1 MAADSDPPTTARL
14 ALNETVARLES
25 ALRQGHTDRRS
36 FLRAALAAGIT
47 ATTAGA
53 MATIA
58 ERAYAQQT
66 LNRQSLKKQ
75 YDFIICGAGSA
86 GCPVARRLAENPHVQ
101 VLLLEAGGSDD
112 VPEVTD
118 GTIWFKNIGSGRDW
132 QFKGQPTPTLNGRTP
147 PFPMGK
153 VLGGGSSVNG
163 LVWAR
168 GHKNDFDGWAA
179 QTGESAWSY
188 ENVLKIYRRIEDWN
202 GPANPR
208 YRGTAGIVKVGLPEA
223 PINPVAPALIE
234 AAGAFGM
241 PTVTDLNAETMEGI
255 GGAGMPNLIVRN
267 GRRASMAAAYIH
279 PFLDRPNLT
288 VLLGAQVNRL
298 LLTGQRVTGVE
309 CIHDGQLLSVAARHE
324 VILSTG
330 AINTPKILM
339 QSGIGPAQELQK
351 HGIAV
356 VQDLQ
361 GVGQNFQDHI
371 LLGGCMWEYATPEPG
386 RNNSAE
392 FTFFWKSDPTLP
404 TPDLQP
410 FLEEFPYTSEVT
422 REQYEIPAAAWVLAA
437 AIVRPT
443 SRGHLTISGSKP
455 DDAVLIY
462 PNFLSTE
469 QDVKAL
475 TRCVEICRELGN
487 SPALKNFAKRE
498 VMPGPLKGK
507 ELERFIRNAAGTY
520 FHEVGTCKMGRDD
533 LSVVDGKL
541 KVRGIDGLRIAD
553 GSVMPAITT
562 GNTMAPCVIIGER
575 CAEEIKAAYAI

>member
-1 MAADSDPPTTARL
+1 
-14 ALNETVARLES
+14 
-25 ALRQGHTDRRS
+25 
-36 FLRAALAAGIT
+36 
-47 ATTAGA
+47 
-53 MATIA
+53 
-58 ERAYAQQT
+58 
-66 LNRQSLKKQ
+66 
-75 YDFIICGAGSA
+75 
-86 GCPVARRLAENPHVQ
+86 
-101 VLLLEAGGSDD
+101 LLEAGGTDA

-118 GTIWFKNIGSGRDW
+118 GTVWFKNIGSERDW

-168 GHKNDFDGWAA
+168 GHKSDFDGWAEL
-179 QTGESAWSY
+179 TGEPAWSY
-188 ENVLKIYRRIEDWN
+188 ENVLNIYRRIEDWN
-202 GPANPR
+202 GPPNPR
-208 YRGTAGIVKVGLPEA
+208 HRGTGGLVKVGLPEA

-267 GRRASMAAAYIH
+267 GRRVSMAAAYIH
-279 PFLDRPNLT
+279 PYMDRPNLT
-288 VLLGAQVNRL
+288 VVLGAQVNRL
-298 LLTGQRVTGVE
+298 SLTGKRVTGVE
-309 CIHDGQLLSVAARHE
+309 LVHDGKLIKVAAKHE

-339 QSGIGPAQELQK
+339 QSGIGPTEELEK

-356 VQDLQ
+356 VEDLK
-361 GVGQNFQDHI
+361 GVGLNFQDHI
-371 LLGGCMWEYATPEPG
+371 LLGGCMWEYINPEPG

-392 FTFFWKSDPTLP
+392 FTFFWKSDSSLP
-404 TPDLQP
+404 SPDLQP

-443 SRGHLTISGSKP
+443 SRGHLTISGAKP
-455 DDAVLIY
+455 DDPVLIY

-469 QDVKAL
+469 QDIKAL

-487 SPALKNFAKRE
+487 SASLKKFAKRE
-498 VMPGPLKGK
+498 VMPGSLKGK

-520 FHEVGTCKMGRDD
+520 FHEVGTCKMGRDET
-533 LSVVDGKL
+533 SVVDGRL
-541 KVRGIDGLRIAD
+541 KVFGVEGLRIAD

-562 GNTMAPCVIIGER
+562 GNTMAPCVVIGER
-575 CAEEIKAAYAI
+575 CAAEIKATYRI

>member
-1 MAADSDPPTTARL
+1 MTDDRDPAKTAPL
-14 ALNETVARLES
+14 VS
-25 ALRQGHTDRRS
+25 ALMQGRTDRRDFITS
-36 FLRAALAAGIT
+36 AVAAGISAAA
-47 ATTAGA
+47 ATA
-53 MATIA
+53 MAGFS
-58 ERAYAQQT
+58 ERAQAQQA
-66 LNRQSLKKQ
+66 LNRRTLRKQ
-75 YDFIICGAGSA
+75 YDFIVCGAGSA

-112 VPEVTD
+112 LPEVTD
-118 GTIWFKNIGSGRDW
+118 GSIWFKNIGSERDW

-168 GHKNDFDGWAA
+168 GHKNDFDSWAA
-179 QTGESAWSY
+179 QTGEPAWNY

-208 YRGTAGIVKVGLPEA
+208 FRGSGGIVKVGLPEA

-241 PTVTDLNAETMEGI
+241 PKVTDLNAETMEGI

-267 GRRASMAAAYIH
+267 GRRVSMAAAYIH
-279 PFLDRPNLT
+279 PYLDRPNLT
-288 VLLGAQVNRL
+288 VLLGAQVHRL
-298 LLTGQRVTGVE
+298 ELTGKRVSGVRFLY
-309 CIHDGQLLSVAARHE
+309 DGKLISVAATHE

-330 AINTPKILM
+330 AINTPKLLM
-339 QSGIGPAQELQK
+339 QSGIGPQEELKK
-351 HGIAV
+351 HSIAV
-356 VQDLQ
+356 IEHLP

-371 LLGGCMWEYATPEPG
+371 LLGGCMWEYVRPELG

-392 FTFFWKSDPTLP
+392 FTFFWKSDPGLA

-422 REQYEIPAAAWVLAA
+422 REQYQVPAAAWVLAA

-443 SRGHLTISGSKP
+443 SRGYLTISGPNP
-455 DDAVLIY
+455 DDSPLIY

-469 QDVKAL
+469 QDIKAL
-475 TRCVEICRELGN
+475 TRCVDICRELGN
-487 SPALKNFAKRE
+487 STYLQPFARRE
-498 VMPGPLKGK
+498 IMPGPLKGG

-520 FHEVGTCKMGRDD
+520 FHETCTCKMGQDEM
-533 LSVVDGKL
+533 SVVDGKL
-541 KVRGIDGLRIAD
+541 KVRGIEGLRIAD

-575 CAEEIKAAYAI
+575 CAEELKATHAV

>member
-1 MAADSDPPTTARL
+1 MAVDRDPSSAARL
-14 ALNETVARLES
+14 QNALMQGRL
-25 ALRQGHTDRRS
+25 DRRD
-36 FLRAALAAGIT
+36 FIRLAVAAGIT
-47 ATTAGA
+47 TATATA
-53 MATIA
+53 MAGFA
-58 ERAYAQQT
+58 ERAQAQQM
-66 LNRQSLKKQ
+66 LNRKTLRKQ
-75 YDFIICGAGSA
+75 YDFIVCGAGSA

-101 VLLLEAGGSDD
+101 VLLLEAGGSDEI
-112 VPEVTD
+112 PEVTD
-118 GTIWFKNIGSGRDW
+118 GTIWFKNIGSERDW

-168 GHKNDFDGWAA
+168 GHKNDFDAWAA

-208 YRGTAGIVKVGLPEA
+208 YRGSGGIVKVGLPQT

-241 PTVTDLNAETMEGI
+241 PKVTDLNAETMEGI
-255 GGAGMPNLIVRN
+255 GGAGMPNLIVRD
-267 GRRASMAAAYIH
+267 GRRVSMAAAYIH

-298 LLTGQRVTGVE
+298 NLSGKRVKGVQVL
-309 CIHDGQLLSVAARHE
+309 HDGKLLNIDATHE

-330 AINTPKILM
+330 AINTPKLLM
-339 QSGIGPAQELQK
+339 QSGIGPQDELKK
-351 HGIAV
+351 HGIAM
-356 VQDLQ
+356 VQHLP

-371 LLGGCMWEYATPEPG
+371 LLGGCMWEYVSPELG

-392 FTFFWKSDPTLP
+392 FTFFWKSDPSLS

-422 REQYEIPAAAWVLAA
+422 REQYEVPAAAWVLAA
-437 AIVRPT
+437 AIVHPS
-443 SRGHLTISGSKP
+443 SRGHLTISGPNP
-455 DDAVLIY
+455 DDSMLIY

-487 SPALKNFAKRE
+487 SAYLKDFAKRE
-498 VMPGPLKGK
+498 VMPGALKGR

-520 FHEVGTCKMGRDD
+520 FHETCTCKMGQDEMA
-533 LSVVDGKL
+533 VVDGKL
-541 KVRGIDGLRIAD
+541 KVRGIGGLRIAD

-575 CAEEIKAAYAI
+575 CAEELKAVHAV

>member
-1 MAADSDPPTTARL
+1 
-14 ALNETVARLES
+14 V
-25 ALRQGHTDRRS
+25 
-36 FLRAALAAGIT
+36 AAGISAAAAT
-47 ATTAGA
+47 ATAGFS
-53 MATIA
+53 
-58 ERAYAQQT
+58 ERARAQQA
-66 LNRQSLKKQ
+66 LNRRTLRKQ
-75 YDFIICGAGSA
+75 YDFIVCGAGSA

-101 VLLLEAGGSDD
+101 VLLLEAGGSDEL
-112 VPEVTD
+112 PEVTD
-118 GTIWFKNIGSGRDW
+118 GSIWFKNIGSDRDW

-168 GHKNDFDGWAA
+168 GHKNDFDSWAA
-179 QTGESAWSY
+179 LTGESAWNY
-188 ENVLKIYRRIEDWN
+188 ENVLRIYRRIEDWN

-208 YRGTAGIVKVGLPEA
+208 YRGSGGIVKVGLPEA

-241 PTVTDLNAETMEGI
+241 PKVTDLNAETMEGI

-267 GRRASMAAAYIH
+267 GRRVSMAAAYIH
-279 PFLDRPNLT
+279 PYLDRPNLT
-288 VLLGAQVNRL
+288 VLLGAQVHRL
-298 LLTGQRVTGVE
+298 DLSGKRVSGVQFLY
-309 CIHDGQLLSVAARHE
+309 DGKLMSVAAAHE

-330 AINTPKILM
+330 AINTPKLLM
-339 QSGIGPAQELQK
+339 QSGIGPQDELKK

-356 VQDLQ
+356 IEHLP

-371 LLGGCMWEYATPEPG
+371 LLGGCMWEYVRPELG

-392 FTFFWKSDPTLP
+392 FTFFWKSDSALP

-422 REQYEIPAAAWVLAA
+422 REQYQVPAAAWVLAA

-443 SRGHLTISGSKP
+443 SRGHLTISGPNP
-455 DDAVLIY
+455 DDSVLIY

-469 QDVKAL
+469 QDIKAL

-487 SPALKNFAKRE
+487 STDLQPFAKRE
-498 VMPGPLKGK
+498 IMPGPLKGG

-520 FHEVGTCKMGRDD
+520 FHETCTCKMGQDEM
-533 LSVVDGKL
+533 SVVDGKL
-541 KVRGIDGLRIAD
+541 KVRGIEGLRIAD

-575 CAEEIKAAYAI
+575 CAEELKVTHAV

>member
-1 MAADSDPPTTARL
+1 MAADRDPLVPEPLER
-14 ALNETVARLES
+14 ALM
-25 ALRQGHTDRRS
+25 QGRMERRE
-36 FLRAALAAGIT
+36 FIKAAMAAGVT
-47 ATTAGA
+47 ATAAAVMAGFA
-53 MATIA
+53 A
-58 ERAYAQQT
+58 RAQGQQT
-66 LNRQSLKKQ
+66 SNRKNLRDQ
-75 YDFIICGAGSA
+75 YDFIVCGAGSA
-86 GCPVARRLAENPHVQ
+86 GCPVARRLAENPHAQ
-101 VLLLEAGGSDD
+101 VLLLEAGGGDE
-112 VPEVTD
+112 VTEVTD
-118 GTIWFKNIGSGRDW
+118 GTVWFKNIGSERDW

-168 GHKNDFDGWAA
+168 GHKNDFDAWAA

-202 GPANPR
+202 GPPNPR
-208 YRGTAGIVKVGLPEA
+208 YRGSGGIVKVGLPEA

-241 PTVTDLNAETMEGI
+241 PKVTDLNAATMEGI

-267 GRRASMAAAYIH
+267 GRRVSMAAAYIH

-298 LLTGQRVTGVE
+298 NLSGKRVTGVDFLHE
-309 CIHDGQLLSVAARHE
+309 GRLVSIAARHE

-330 AINTPKILM
+330 AINTPKLLM
-339 QSGIGPAQELQK
+339 QSGIGPEDELKKQ
-351 HGIAV
+351 GIAV
-356 VQDLQ
+356 IQHLP
-361 GVGQNFQDHI
+361 GVGQNFQDHV
-371 LLGGCMWEYATPEPG
+371 LLGGCMWEYVRPELG

-392 FTFFWKSDPTLP
+392 FTFFWKSDPALP

-422 REQYEIPAAAWVLAA
+422 REQYEVPAAAWVLAA

-443 SRGHLTISGSKP
+443 SRGHLTLSGP
-455 DDAVLIY
+455 NPEDPVLIY

-469 QDVKAL
+469 QDIKAL

-487 SPALKNFAKRE
+487 SGYLKSFAKRE

-520 FHEVGTCKMGRDD
+520 FHETCTCKMGQDEM
-533 LSVVDGKL
+533 SVVDGKL
-541 KVRGIDGLRIAD
+541 KVRGIEGLRIAD

-575 CAEEIKAAYAI
+575 CAEELKVAHAV